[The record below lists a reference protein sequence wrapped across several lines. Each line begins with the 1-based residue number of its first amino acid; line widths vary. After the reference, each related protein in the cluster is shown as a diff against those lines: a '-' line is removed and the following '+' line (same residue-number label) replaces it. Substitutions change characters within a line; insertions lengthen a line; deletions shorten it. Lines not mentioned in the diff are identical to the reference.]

1 MGARRIIHTVMARGC
16 RHNSLLPRRRCLTGR
31 FLDNPAKQSL
41 ASLTL
46 FNSVMAYQGR
56 GCGTKAAYPQSS
68 AGNEVSG
75 TRPDR
80 RRRACWHQAAR
91 FVTSPR
97 APSIAFSR
105 ASVASATPS
114 ARTEV
119 TSAIPKKEN
128 GAQAALLAL
137 PHRGRVFLAGRSPPR
152 RCGGKGVV
160 RTASDAGQSPSIAPS

>member
-16 RHNSLLPRRRCLTGR
+16 RRNSLLPRRRCLTGR

-105 ASVASATPS
+105 ASVAQCHTFGADQGDIGDPEERKWRAGSSPGAPTP
-114 ARTEV
+114 RPGVPGREK
-119 TSAIPKKEN
+119 P
-128 GAQAALLAL
+128 AAPL
-137 PHRGRVFLAGRSPPR
+137 RRKGRRSDGL
-152 RCGGKGVV
+152 RC
-160 RTASDAGQSPSIAPS
+160 RP